1 MNIALKKAH
10 ELERKGLEF
19 YIDSASNSNNA
30 LVRQTLLSLAKE
42 EITHMM
48 KIDEIS
54 SSLDASGKWGTRE
67 IGSGY
72 SDIEI
77 EIKKYFEKTDKKILD
92 LNKHNADVIKKAMEF
107 EKKSYELYDDLSK
120 KAGSDIEKHFYGELK
135 KQEENHFDALQ
146 NVHYYLTK
154 TGDWFESDE
163 SNVWS
168 WMNL

>member
-1 MNIALKKAH
+1 MNIAMKRAY
-10 ELERKGLEF
+10 ELEREGLEF
-19 YIDSASNSNNA
+19 YIQSAYHNSNA
-30 LVRQTLLSLAKE
+30 LVKRTLFSLAKE

-54 SSLDASGKWGTRE
+54 ASLDASGKWTGEE
-67 IGSGY
+67 ISLKG

-77 EIKKYFEKTDKKILD
+77 EIKAFFEKADKDILNT
-92 LNKHNADVIKKAMEF
+92 NKDNVDAIKKAMEL
-107 EKKSYELYDDLSK
+107 ERKSYEFYDDLGK
-120 KAGSDIEKHFYGELK
+120 KAGSDIEKRFYEELK

-154 TGDWFESDE
+154 TGDWFEKDE
-163 SNVWS
+163 NNVWS

>member
-1 MNIALKKAH
+1 MNIAMKRAY
-10 ELERKGLEF
+10 ELEREGLEF
-19 YIDSASNSNNA
+19 YIKSACHSSNA
-30 LVRQTLLSLAKE
+30 LVKRTLFSLAKE

-54 SSLDASGKWGTRE
+54 SSLDASGKWSGEE
-67 IGSGY
+67 ISLKG
-72 SDIEI
+72 SDIEV
-77 EIKKYFEKTDKKILD
+77 EIKAFFEKADKDILNT
-92 LNKHNADVIKKAMEF
+92 NKDNVDVIKKALEL
-107 EKKSYELYDDLSK
+107 ERKSYEFYDDLSK
-120 KAGSDIEKHFYGELK
+120 KAGSDIEKRFYEELK